1 MARAQL
7 GGQARSTVVSD
18 SQVGKLSEAE
28 KEKRTA
34 ETFYRLGIAFASEL
48 DQDRLVQ
55 LITDEATG
63 LTGAAF
69 GAFFHNRINDKGESY
84 LLYTLSGVPKD
95 AFERFPMPRNT
106 RIFAPTFTGTRTV
119 RLDDVTQ
126 SPDYAQNPPYQG
138 MPKGHLPVRSY
149 LAVPVKSRSGEV
161 LGGLFF
167 GHPEPGRFQKEHE
180 QLVEGLAAQAAVA
193 LDNSRLYRQAQLA
206 VSLRDE
212 FLQVAAHELRTPMT
226 SLKLHLQ
233 TMLRAANTLGP
244 ELSVEKLRTQL
255 EAADRIAGKMSV
267 LISELLDISRITS
280 GNLHL
285 TLEEVDLGAV
295 VREVASRFEAQAAQ
309 ARSSLHVSASTLIV
323 GHWDRLRLEQVVG
336 NLLSNAIKYG
346 AGTPV
351 HIEAGAAGDRA
362 RLSVRDGGIGISQE
376 ALPRLFGRF
385 ERAVSGRHYG
395 GLGLGLY
402 ITRQIVEALGGA
414 VSVESALGQGATFTV
429 SLPLRARGEAA

>member
-1 MARAQL
+1 M
-7 GGQARSTVVSD
+7 VVSD
-18 SQVGKLSEAE
+18 LQVGRFSEAE

-84 LLYTLSGVPKD
+84 LLYTLSGVSRD
-95 AFERFPMPRNT
+95 AFAAFPMPRNT
-106 RIFAPTFTGTRTV
+106 RIFAPTFTGTATV
-119 RLDDVTQ
+119 RMDDVTQ
-126 SPDYAQNPPYQG
+126 SPDYGKNPPYHG

-167 GHPEPGRFQKEHE
+167 GHPEPGRFQKDHE

-193 LDNSRLYRQAQLA
+193 LDNSRLYQQAQLA
-206 VSLRDE
+206 ISMRDE

-233 TMLRAANTLGP
+233 TMLRAANSLGP
-244 ELSVEKLRTQL
+244 KLPEKLRTQL

-267 LISELLDISRITS
+267 LISELLDVSRITS
-280 GNLHL
+280 GSLHL
-285 TLEEVDLGAV
+285 TLEEVDLASV

-309 ARSSLHVSASTLIV
+309 ARSSLHVSASVPIV
-323 GHWDRLRLEQVVG
+323 GHWDRLRLEQVVA
-336 NLLSNAIKYG
+336 NLLSNAVKYG

-351 HIEAGAAGDRA
+351 DVEASVTGDQA
-362 RLSVRDGGIGISQE
+362 VLIVRDGGIGIPPE

-385 ERAVSGRHYG
+385 ERAVSGRNYG

-402 ITRQIVEALGGA
+402 ITRQIVEALGGT
-414 VSVESALGQGATFTV
+414 VRVESTPGQGATFTV
-429 SLPLRARGEAA
+429 TLPLKAPGEAM

>member
-1 MARAQL
+1 M
-7 GGQARSTVVSD
+7 SD
-18 SQVGKLSEAE
+18 SQAGRLSEAQ
-28 KEKRTA
+28 KERRAA

-48 DQDRLVQ
+48 DHDKLVQ
-55 LITDEATG
+55 LVTDEATG

-69 GAFFHNRINDKGESY
+69 GAFFHHRTNDKGESY
-84 LLYTLSGVPKD
+84 FLYTLSGAPRE

-106 RIFAPTFTGTRTV
+106 RIFGPTFGGVRTV

-126 SPDYAQNPPYQG
+126 SPDYGKNPPYHG
-138 MPKGHLPVRSY
+138 MPEGHLPVKSY

-193 LDNSRLYRQAQLA
+193 LDNARLYRQAQLA
-206 VSLRDE
+206 ISVRDE
-212 FLQVAAHELRTPMT
+212 FLQVAAHELRTPIT

-233 TMLRAANTLGP
+233 SLLRAANTSGP
-244 ELSVEKLRTQL
+244 PPSMEKLRTQL
-255 EAADRIAGKMSV
+255 EAADRIAGKLNV
-267 LISELLDISRITS
+267 LVSELLDISRITAGS
-280 GNLHL
+280 LHL
-285 TLEEVDLGAV
+285 TLEEVDLSSV
-295 VREVASRFEAQAAQ
+295 VREVAARFEAQAAQ
-309 ARSSLHVSASTLIV
+309 AGSVLHVTV
-323 GHWDRLRLEQVVG
+323 GPPLVGIWDRLRLEQVAA

-351 HIEAGAAGDRA
+351 HIETGATGDRA
-362 RLSVRDGGIGISQE
+362 TLVVRDGGIGIEPE

-402 ITRQIVEALGGA
+402 ITRQIVEALGGT
-414 VSVESALGQGATFTV
+414 VRVESAPGKGAAFTV
-429 SLPLRARGEAA
+429 ELPLKS